1 MTNFE
6 KFKKELTVEKLLKII
21 EDISA
26 EGSASYDD
34 FYELISSIDRGRGA
48 KKWLESEAK

>member
-6 KFKKELTVEKLLKII
+6 KFKADLTVEKLLKII
-21 EDISA
+21 EDISV
-26 EGSASYDD
+26 EGSSSYDTYRD
-34 FYELISSIDRGRGA
+34 LISSIDRGHGA

>member
-6 KFKKELTVEKLLKII
+6 KFKKELTVESLMKII
-21 EDISA
+21 EDISV
-26 EGSASYDD
+26 EGSSSRDTYR
-34 FYELISSIDRGRGA
+34 ELISSIDRGNS